1 MTKLSH
7 CALAAFAIASSIIVA
22 GSTARGATACSGP
35 PAVPYGYVL
44 GKVENVDTAGN
55 ARISYQ
61 NPKAMRMSRGADV
74 YQVTCDGVL
83 VKAGYG
89 TVKTFDERAASLQVS
104 FAERGFKPES
114 AVGQYVVIDAGGDS
128 AAPGGVAQVD
138 VTNIDPVDGLS
149 RVTLGVGEEN
159 GVFPESTGTIVLRG
173 GRRVAFKILTST
185 RRASTANFSLNQDD
199 IRGAERVLV
208 TLRTPRCF
216 GPELIANPSAVRGV
230 APTGY
235 SFADGVKD
243 TQKLPSF
250 TVISSIRAAKGGQ
263 TYIFDNA
270 GRQIGMATV
279 EASNGK
285 EVTLKLASLPMVA
298 TPNAQAVARARI
310 LVPKVANAHCAD

>member
-1 MTKLSH
+1 MTKLSR
-7 CALAAFAIASSIIVA
+7 CALAAFVLATSIVA
-22 GSTARGATACSGP
+22 SGSSASGATSCSAP
-35 PAVPYGYVL
+35 PPVPYGYVL
-44 GKVENVDTAGN
+44 GKVENIDQLGN
-55 ARISYQ
+55 ARISYL

-83 VKAGYG
+83 VKAGHG
-89 TVKTFDERAASLQVS
+89 IVKTFDERSASLQAS

-114 AVGQYVVIDAGGDS
+114 AVGQYVVVDAGGDS

-138 VTNIDPVDGLS
+138 VTNIAPVDGLS

-159 GVFPESTGTIVLRG
+159 GVFPENTGTIVLKG

-185 RRASTANFSLNQDD
+185 RRASTANLSLNQDD
-199 IRGAERVLV
+199 IREAERVLV

-216 GPELIANPSAVRGV
+216 GPELIANPSSVQGV

-243 TQKLPSF
+243 AQKLPTF
-250 TVISSIRAAKGGQ
+250 TVVSSIRAAKGGQ
-263 TYIFDNA
+263 TYIFDNS
-270 GRQIGMATV
+270 GRPIGMATV

-285 EVTLKLASLPMVA
+285 EVTLRLGSIPMV
-298 TPNAQAVARARI
+298 TSPNAQTLARSRI
-310 LVPKVANAHCAD
+310 LLPKVANAHCAD